1 MEHKAKSI
9 RPFIGARNFDL
20 SRSFYRDLGFQ
31 ESILSYNMSYFDTGG
46 PGFYLQDA
54 YVRDWVDN
62 TMVFLEVD
70 DVGRYWNELS
80 ALDLTTKYAGVKL
93 TPIREYDWGRECF
106 IHDPSGILWHFGEF
120 YRNVLP

>member
-46 PGFYLQDA
+46 LGFYLQDA

-80 ALDLTTKYAGVKL
+80 ALDLETKYPGVKL

-120 YRNVLP
+120 YRNVLS